1 MKMKNILMLVLCI
14 AIVWSCKNDDD
25 ETDFI
30 EVPPQTLSETAAE
43 DDAKIREFL
52 QTHFY
57 NYEEFDSPP
66 ADFDYRI
73 KLDTISGDNANKTP
87 LIDQMAWKEVSVSS
101 DAFGLDESE
110 TVQHKYYYLEAEE
123 GSGPSPS
130 IADSTYVRY
139 EGSLLN
145 GVVFDGSISSPV
157 WFDLAQIQGP
167 GAARGFAEAMPNF
180 KTGGET
186 VVNADGTFIVEE
198 YGVGLMV
205 MPSGLAY
212 FNVSRGSIP
221 VYAPLIFKIDL
232 FAMND
237 TDHDRDGIPSFMEDV
252 DMDGYLYNDNT
263 DEEQE
268 KELFGTLF
276 ANFLDADD
284 DGDGIDTIDEI
295 DIDEEGNVTYRDTD
309 GDGIKDHLDSDS

>member
-1 MKMKNILMLVLCI
+1 MKMKNILILVLCI
-14 AIVWSCKNDDD
+14 ATVWSCKKDD
-25 ETDFI
+25 EEESLI
-30 EVPPQTLSETAAE
+30 AVPQQSLSETAVE
-43 DDAKIREFL
+43 DDAKIQEFL

-73 KLDTISGDNANKTP
+73 KLDTIAGDNANKTP
-87 LIDQMAWKEVSVSS
+87 LSDQMASKEVSISS
-101 DAFGLDESE
+101 DAFGLAESE

-130 IADSTYVRY
+130 VADSTFVRY

-145 GVVFDGSISSPV
+145 GTVFDGSISSPV

-167 GAARGFAEAMPNF
+167 GAARGFAEAIPNF
-180 KTGGET
+180 KSGGEI
-186 VVNADGTFIVEE
+186 VINADGTFNVEN

-205 MPSGLAY
+205 LPSGLGY
-212 FNVSRGSIP
+212 FNVARGGIP

-232 FAMND
+232 FAMNV
-237 TDHDRDGIPSFMEDV
+237 TDHDRDGIPSIMEDE
-252 DMDGYLYNDNT
+252 DKDGYLYNDNT
-263 DEEQE
+263 DIEEE
-268 KELFGTLF
+268 KLFGTLF
-276 ANFLDADD
+276 ANFVDSDD

-295 DIDEEGNVTYRDTD
+295 DIDEEGNVTFRDTD

>member
-1 MKMKNILMLVLCI
+1 M
-14 AIVWSCKNDDD
+14 AIVWSCKKNDEEEDL
-25 ETDFI
+25 I
-30 EVPPQTLSETAAE
+30 VVPPQSLAETAAE
-43 DDAKIREFL
+43 DDAEIREFL

-66 ADFDYRI
+66 ADFDYKI
-73 KLDTISGDNANKTP
+73 KLDTIAGDNANKTP
-87 LIDQMAWKEVSVSS
+87 LIDLMASKEVSGSS
-101 DAFGLDESE
+101 NAFGLEESE
-110 TVQHKYYYLEAEE
+110 TVLHKYYYLEARE

-139 EGSLLN
+139 EGSLLD
-145 GVVFDGSISSPV
+145 GAVFDGSISSPV

-167 GAARGFAEAMPNF
+167 GAARGFAEAMSNF
-180 KTGGET
+180 KTGGDI
-186 VVNADGTFIVEE
+186 VVNPDGTFIVED

-212 FNVSRGSIP
+212 FNVSRGTIP
-221 VYAPLIFKIDL
+221 VYAPLIFTIDL

-268 KELFGTLF
+268 KEFFGTLF

-284 DGDGIDTIDEI
+284 DGDGIGTIDEI
-295 DIDEEGNVTYRDTD
+295 DIDEEGNVTFRDTD

>member
-1 MKMKNILMLVLCI
+1 MKMKNILMLVLCT
-14 AIVWSCKNDDD
+14 AIVWSCKKDD
-25 ETDFI
+25 EEEGLI
-30 EVPPQTLSETAAE
+30 VVPPQSLVETATE

-73 KLDTISGDNANKTP
+73 KLDTIAGDNANKTP

-101 DAFGLDESE
+101 DVFGLDKSE
-110 TVQHKYYYLEAEE
+110 TAQHKYYYLEAEE
-123 GSGPSPS
+123 GSGPSPTV
-130 IADSTYVRY
+130 ADSTYVRY

-180 KTGGET
+180 KTGGDV
-186 VVNADGTFIVEE
+186 VVNADGTFNVEN
-198 YGVGLMV
+198 YGIGLMV

-237 TDHDRDGIPSFMEDV
+237 TDHDRDGIPSIMEDV

-268 KELFGTLF
+268 KALSGTLF
-276 ANFLDADD
+276 ANFLDSDD

-295 DIDEEGNVTYRDTD
+295 DIDAEGNVTFRDTD

>member
-1 MKMKNILMLVLCI
+1 MKNSLVLFLFVI
-14 AIVWSCKNDDD
+14 ALLSCKKDD
-25 ETDFI
+25 EEENLI
-30 EVPPQTLSETAAE
+30 LVPPQSLSETAAE

-57 NYEEFDSPP
+57 NYDEFAAPP

-73 KLDTISGDNANKTP
+73 KLDTIAGDNADKTP
-87 LIDQMAWKEVSVSS
+87 LLDQMSFKEVSVSS
-101 DAFGLDESE
+101 DVFGLEESE
-110 TVQHKYYYLEAEE
+110 TVLHKYYYLEAET
-123 GSGPSPS
+123 GIGPSPS

-145 GVVFDGSISSPV
+145 GEVFDGSIRTPT

-167 GAARGFAEAMPNF
+167 GAARGFAEATANF
-180 KTGGET
+180 KSGGEI
-186 VVNADGTFIVEE
+186 VVNPDGTFNVED

-212 FNVSRGSIP
+212 FNVSRGTIP
-221 VYAPLIFKIDL
+221 VYSPLIFQVDL
-232 FAMND
+232 LAMND
-237 TDHDRDGIPSFMEDV
+237 TDHDRDGIPSIMEDENG
-252 DMDGYLYNDNT
+252 DGYLYNDNT
-263 DEEQE
+263 DEDQE
-268 KELFGTLF
+268 REFSSSLF

-284 DGDGIDTIDEI
+284 DGDTVPTSEEI
-295 DIDEEGNVTYRDTD
+295 DIDAEGNVTFRDTD

>member
-1 MKMKNILMLVLCI
+1 MKMKNLLILLLFI
-14 AIVWSCKNDDD
+14 AIVWSCKKNDDED
-25 ETDFI
+25 DFI
-30 EVPPQTLSETAAE
+30 EVPPQSLAETAAE
-43 DDAKIREFL
+43 DDAQIKEFL

-66 ADFDYRI
+66 ADFDYKI
-73 KLDTISGDNANKTP
+73 EFDTIAGDNANKTP
-87 LIDQMAWKEVSVSS
+87 LIDQMDWKEVSVSS

-110 TVQHKYYYLEAEE
+110 TVKHKYYYLEVEE

-145 GVVFDGSISSPV
+145 SLVFDGSTSSPV
-157 WFDLAQIQGP
+157 WFDLAQIQAP
-167 GAARGFAEAMPNF
+167 GAARGFAEATSNF
-180 KTGGET
+180 KAGGEI
-186 VVNADGTFIVEE
+186 VVNADGTFTVED
-198 YGVGLMV
+198 YGIGFMV
-205 MPSGLAY
+205 LPSGLGY

-237 TDHDRDGIPSFMEDV
+237 TDHDRDGIPSIMEDE
-252 DMDGYLYNDNT
+252 DKDGYLYNDNT

-268 KELFGTLF
+268 KEIFGTLF

-284 DGDGIDTIDEI
+284 DGDGIATSDEI
-295 DIDEEGNVTYRDTD
+295 DVDEEGNVTFRDTD
-309 GDGIKDHLDSDS
+309 GDGIKDHLDNDS